1 LGLEKTRQTRK
12 TINSL
17 YDENGVITRQQAKIL
32 QLSKS
37 YYENLYKSTH
47 PNIEEVK
54 TYIDNTK
61 INKKLRME
69 ESLICEGKLNIEECI
84 NAIFKMHL
92 NRSPGYDGITVE
104 LHRQFWESL
113 IILLFQYSITIMTGK
128 NLLNLKNWVC

>member
-17 YDENGVITRQQAKIL
+17 YDQNGVITRQQTKIL

-37 YYENLYKSTH
+37 YYENLCKSTH

-54 TYIDNTK
+54 TWIDNTK

-69 ESLICEGKLNIEECI
+69 ESLIWWKIEY
-84 NAIFKMHL
+84 
-92 NRSPGYDGITVE
+92 RRV
-104 LHRQFWESL
+104 
-113 IILLFQYSITIMTGK
+113 QY
-128 NLLNLKNWVC
+128 LKCV